1 MNQYLKVLIFLLFI
15 PFVSHSQDFPKDY
28 FRAPVDF
35 DMALAGTFGE
45 LRPNHFHSG
54 IDIKTWGVQN
64 KPLHAIADGFVSRVA
79 VSSGGF
85 GNAVYIEHPNGYTSV
100 YAHCNHFNDE
110 LAEWVKEEQ
119 YRQESFEV
127 NLFPERDQ
135 FPVKKGEIIAY
146 SGNSGSSQGPHLHF
160 EIRKTIGQIPV
171 NPMLFGFD
179 IKDYIR
185 PKITGLRIYPAKPY
199 SVINNQH
206 RIYSPELAGWGPDY
220 RLKSHDTIEL
230 SGEFYF
236 GLNTYDRLN
245 DSKNHNGIYSISLF
259 IDSVLVYDQ
268 QMDEFPFSESRYVN
282 SLIDYS
288 YYQNHRQRYQK
299 TYIEPNN
306 KLSIYDHV
314 LDNGI
319 FMFID
324 EKFHTINYVV
334 NDAYQNE
341 SILTFTVKSTP
352 PSFDD
357 VFAATNR
364 TVDNTI
370 FQWDRDNH
378 FETDDLDVIIPEGAL
393 YDTLAFH
400 YSKENQPE
408 GCYAPLHKV
417 HNPGKPI
424 RTWCRIALKPYG
436 LPDRLKDKAIIVNVD
451 GNNMSS
457 AGGRWDDGF
466 LAGRIREFGNYS
478 IAVDTLAPEIDPV
491 NIRDGENI
499 SGQNNIKIK
508 IKDDLTGIDHFE
520 ATVNGRWLLME
531 WDPKNDLLIYRMD
544 GHMKPGENDFV
555 LTVEDGVGNQS
566 TYRAKLTRK

>member
-1 MNQYLKVLIFLLFI
+1 MYQYLKVFIFIFLF
-15 PFVSHSQDFPKDY
+15 PFESNAQDFPKDY

-64 KPLHAIADGFVSRVA
+64 KPLHAIADGFVSRIS

-110 LAEWVKEEQ
+110 LAQWVRKEQ
-119 YRQESFEV
+119 YRQKSFQV
-127 NLFPERDQ
+127 NLFPERGQ
-135 FPVKKGEIIAY
+135 FHVTKGDIIAY

-199 SVINNQH
+199 SEINNEHQ
-206 RIYSPELAGWGPDY
+206 IYSPDLAGWGPEY
-220 RLKSHDTIEL
+220 RIKSNDTIEL

-259 IDSVLVYDQ
+259 IDSVLVFDQ

-288 YYQNHRQRYQK
+288 YYQNHHQRYQK

-314 LDNGI
+314 SDNGI

-324 EKFHTINYVV
+324 ENFHTVKYVV
-334 NDAYQNE
+334 KDAYQNE
-341 SILTFTVKSTP
+341 SILTFTVKSRP
-352 PSFDD
+352 PAFDE
-357 VFAATNR
+357 VFAAANQGSS
-364 TVDNTI
+364 DTI
-370 FQWDRDNH
+370 FHWNRDNH
-378 FETDDLDVIIPEGAL
+378 FKTDDIDVFIPEGAL
-393 YDTLAFH
+393 YDTMAFQ
-400 YSKENQPE
+400 YSKKNQPE

-417 HNPGKPI
+417 HNPGKSI
-424 RTWCRIALKPYG
+424 RTWCRISLKPFG
-436 LPDRLKDKAIIVNVD
+436 LPERLKDKAIIVNID
-451 GNNMSS
+451 HDNMSS
-457 AGGRWDDGF
+457 AGGQWENGF
-466 LAGRIREFGNYS
+466 LVSRIREFGNYS
-478 IAVDTLAPEIDPV
+478 ITVDTLAPEINPV
-491 NIRDGENI
+491 NIHDGKNI
-499 SGQNNIKIK
+499 SGQKNIKVK
-508 IKDDLTGIDHFE
+508 IKDDLTGIDHYE
-520 ATVNGRWLLME
+520 AMLNGQWLLME
-531 WDPKNDLLIYRMD
+531 WDPKNDLLTYRMD
-544 GHMKPGENDFV
+544 EHMKPGENDFT
-555 LTVEDGVGNQS
+555 LTVKDGVGNQS
-566 TYRAKLTRK
+566 TYQAKLTLK